1 MNPTP
6 VPKILLIVDDDS
18 DDIQLFCEAVAEINE
33 TFHCFSAGNG
43 EEALQLLKSTIV
55 KPDFIFLD
63 LNMPRM
69 SGRQCLVNLKKD
81 PDFSHIPVI
90 MYTTSKVDRDVED
103 SLHLGAVSFITKPNK
118 FDHLVKEISNVLAGK
133 HRSVSAHS

>member
-43 EEALQLLKSTIV
+43 EEALQLLKSAIV

-69 SGRQCLVNLKKD
+69 NGKQLLVQLKKD
-81 PDFSHIPVI
+81 PKFAKIPVVI
-90 MYTTSKVDRDVED
+90 YSTSKIKTDIED
-103 SLHLGAVSFITKPNK
+103 S
-118 FDHLVKEISNVLAGK
+118 
-133 HRSVSAHS
+133 R